1 MTAPDWAPDRGD
13 LIWLDFNPIL
23 GHEQGGR
30 RPAVVLSRQRYNRL
44 TGLAVCCPV
53 TSRVKGY
60 VMEYLLPA
68 DAPAHGAV
76 LTDQIRS
83 LGWRERNAELI
94 GRLDPTSLETVLDMA
109 REMLA

>member
-1 MTAPDWAPDRGD
+1 MPGWEWS
-13 LIWLDFNPIL
+13 L
-23 GHEQGGR
+23 
-30 RPAVVLSRQRYNRL
+30 V

-60 VMEYLLPA
+60 VLEYLLPG
-68 DAPAHGAV
+68 DAPARGAV

-83 LGWRERNAELI
+83 LGWRRRNAELI
-94 GRLDPTSLETVLDMA
+94 GRLDTTSLETVLGMA

>member
-1 MTAPDWAPDRGD
+1 
-13 LIWLDFNPIL
+13 
-23 GHEQGGR
+23 
-30 RPAVVLSRQRYNRL
+30 
-44 TGLAVCCPV
+44 
-53 TSRVKGY
+53 
-60 VMEYLLPA
+60 MEYLLPA

-94 GRLDPTSLETVLDMA
+94 GRLDPTSLETVLGMA